1 MPPGCVCRKQWGGE
15 WGRRVGRGSD
25 PGLVCEPRPTGPLRH
40 SLAGNAWNVL
50 CIQKHPFP
58 QPSSEAAHAGCS
70 TGWVR
75 ARDPGQLWEPSSPSE
90 RGLETLTRSHGCSLL
105 PHWAPDGS
113 SPGHTTRPELTTVML
128 VEDER
133 RRRPPLPLL
142 PPLGPGV
149 PHPPL
154 AATHIFPKVGSDHSS
169 LLLPW
174 LPTPSRIRVPS

>member
-1 MPPGCVCRKQWGGE
+1 MGSRGAGWGGAATQAWFVSPAPLVPSGTALQE
-15 WGRRVGRGSD
+15 T
-25 PGLVCEPRPTGPLRH
+25 PGMFSASKSTRP
-40 SLAGNAWNVL
+40 
-50 CIQKHPFP
+50 P

-70 TGWVR
+70 KGWVR

-154 AATHIFPKVGSDHSS
+154 PATHIFPKVGSDHSS